1 MLASH
6 GEVLSKRYTDSRVIV
21 HCRVPERALSHLRG
35 EQTTIRPHGQSK
47 DAAASNGHAEDNG
60 HAADGNGDGKS
71 EEFPNRQ
78 L

>member
-6 GEVLSKRYTDSRVIV
+6 GEVLSKRYTDDRVIV

-35 EQTTIRPHGQSK
+35 ENTTIRPHGQS
-47 DAAASNGHAEDNG
+47 ARATPSNGHPEANGRAAESN
-60 HAADGNGDGKS
+60 GNGK
-71 EEFPNRQ
+71 